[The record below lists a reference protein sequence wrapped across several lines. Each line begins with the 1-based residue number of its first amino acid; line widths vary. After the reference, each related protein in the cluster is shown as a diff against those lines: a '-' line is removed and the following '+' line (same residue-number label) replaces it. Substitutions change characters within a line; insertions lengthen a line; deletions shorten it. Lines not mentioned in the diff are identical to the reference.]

1 MLVYQDLLTGDEL
14 LSDSFP
20 YKEIENGILWEVE
33 GKWTTVGAVD
43 VNIGANPSAE
53 EGGEDEGVDDTT
65 QKVVDIVDTF
75 RLQEQPTYDKKG
87 FIAYIKKYIKLLTPK
102 LNEEDQAA
110 FKKGIEGATKFL
122 LPKLNDFQFFVGE
135 GMHDDS
141 TLVFAYYKE
150 GATNPTFLYFGHGLK
165 EISKEVITSLLSPVH
180 VLAFESESS
189 PHLSLKLAPQRR
201 SQRGQMQHTNAA
213 AATALY
219 DAGPANDAG
228 DAVMARWLQSAGLQH
243 LASPTGGNDQ
253 RHLPSLLMQG
263 YGAQTA
269 EENQRLFKLMRNLN
283 LNGESSESYT
293 PTAAMPSSEGFFS
306 PDFRGDFGAGLMD
319 LHAMDDTELLSEH
332 VSTEP
337 FEPSP
342 FMPSVDKEF
351 EEGFNFPTNRQQQ
364 TDAEPFGSLPKSEK
378 ENNSVAKIKV
388 VVRKRPLNKKE
399 TARKED
405 DVVTVSDNSL
415 TVHEPKLKVDLTAY
429 VERHE
434 FCFDAVLDEDV
445 SNDEVYRATIEPII
459 PIIFQRT
466 KATCFAYGQTGSGKT
481 YTMKPLP
488 IRAVEDLMR
497 LLRQPV
503 YSNQKFKLWLSYFEI
518 YGGKLFDL
526 LSERKKLLMREDG
539 RQQVCIVGLQEYEV
553 SDVQIVKELIDKGN
567 AERSTGS
574 TGANEESSRSHAIL
588 QLVVKKHVEV
598 KQTRRKNND
607 ATELP
612 GKVVGKISF
621 IDLAGSE
628 RGADT
633 TDNDRQTRFEGA
645 EINKSLLA
653 LKECIRA
660 LDNDQLHIPF
670 RGSKLTEVLR
680 DSFVGNSR
688 TVMISCISPSV
699 GSCEHTVNTLRYAD
713 RVKSLSKSGNSKK
726 DLTANSMPPVNKDS
740 LLGSNDV
747 EDIFEPPQVVN
758 VQETGRRVEKDNYTA
773 SGIDFRQ
780 PTNYREESGIPSI
793 SMDKSRSETNNAFG
807 GSNSQRNHL
816 SSYPQETSD
825 REEKAKKVSPPRG
838 KGLREEK
845 PDRPPQNLSSYAK
858 ETSDREEK
866 VKKVSPPRGK
876 GLREEKP
883 DRPPQNLS
891 SYAKETSDREEK
903 VSPPRGK
910 VLREEKPDRPPQNL
924 SSYPQE
930 TSDREEKA
938 KKVSPPRG
946 KGLREEKPDRP
957 QNLSKRE
964 VRSSDIPTFTNFRQ
978 NTSETV
984 SRQYETEENIDALL
998 EEEEALITAHR
1009 KEIED
1014 TMEIV
1019 REEMKLL
1026 AEVDKPGS
1034 MIENYVTQLSFVLS
1048 RKAAGLVSL
1057 QARLAR
1063 FQHRLKEQE
1072 ILSLALSQASK
1083 RRMKRYFSDLGKHFP
1098 PLLLSSLF
1106 ASDMEEQKLAD
1117 DRNSDE
1123 QVERI
1128 ELVVSDVDARDT
1140 EDEVFE
1146 EAIDSSK
1153 PESFQADD
1161 GLHEDL
1167 PSEEVKVPEVN
1178 GESHGEANLQHITTG
1193 EAATG
1198 FVTSQMNGDEG
1209 EAGAENVNET
1219 STLSFSE
1226 NGTVFP
1232 EKKQV
1237 VAEVIEETTNDGIE
1251 EENKEETVD
1260 VSGAQRNG
1268 ERASGERSFSDSIQ
1282 VASAGTPSP
1291 SEKSSSEENGETE
1304 GRISREHDTVQN
1316 GGLGVEH
1323 TSQPNKDF
1331 EKQQG
1336 SSVNIS
1342 PEVKERKSEV
1352 ASSVSP
1358 TESTSNTAASPPAR
1372 PAGLGRDAPLLEP
1385 TPRVPHQPRVNG
1397 NASQN
1402 QSEQAEDPTTAE
1414 TDEHDETREKL
1425 QLIRV
1430 KFLRLSHRLGQTPHN
1445 VVVAQVLY
1453 RLGLAEQ
1460 LRGRNGSRVGAFSFD
1475 RASSMAEQLEAA
1487 GQDPLD
1493 FSCTVMVLGKSGV
1506 GKSATINSIFDEVKI
1521 CTDAFQMGTKRVQ
1534 EVEGFV
1540 QGIKVRVIDTPG
1552 LLPSWSDQHKNEKM
1566 LKSVKAFIKKN
1577 PPDIVLYLD
1586 RLDMQS
1592 RDSGDTP
1599 LLRTITDVFGPS
1611 IWFNAIVG
1619 LTHAASAPPDGPNG
1633 TASSYDMFV
1642 TQRSH
1647 VIQQAIRQA
1656 AGDMRLMNPVSL
1668 VENHSAC
1675 RTNRAGQRVL
1685 PNGQVWKPHLLLL
1698 SFASKILAEANA
1710 LLKLQDNNTPGRPF
1724 VARSKAPPLPL
1735 LLSSFLQSRPQ
1746 AKLPEEQ
1753 YGDEEDEDD
1762 LDESSGSDEESEYD
1776 QLPPFKRLTK
1786 SEMARLSK
1794 SQKKQYLDEM
1804 EYREKLFMKR
1814 QMKEERKR
1822 RKMLKKFAA
1831 EIKEFANG
1839 HSENVEEERS
1849 EPASVPV
1856 PMPDLSLPASFD
1868 SDNPTH
1874 RYRSLDS
1881 SNQWLVRP
1889 VLETQGWDHDVG
1901 YEGVNAERLFVV
1913 KEKIPISF
1921 SGQVTKDKK
1930 DANVQL
1936 EMASSVKHGE
1946 GRSTSLGF
1954 EMQNAGKE
1962 LAYTVRSDTRFNNF
1976 RKHKAAAGLSVTL
1989 LGDSV
1994 SAGLKVEDKLIAN
2007 KRFRMV
2013 MCGGAMTSRGDV
2025 AYGGSLEAQ
2034 LRDKDYPLGRF
2045 LSTLGLSLMDWHG
2058 DLAIGGNIQS
2068 QVPIGRSSNLIA
2080 RANLNNRGTGQVSV
2094 RVNSSEQLQLAMV
2107 ALVPLFKKLFS
2118 YYSPQQMQY

>member
-1 MLVYQDLLTGDEL
+1 MG
-14 LSDSFP
+14 
-20 YKEIENGILWEVE
+20 
-33 GKWTTVGAVD
+33 
-43 VNIGANPSAE
+43 
-53 EGGEDEGVDDTT
+53 
-65 QKVVDIVDTF
+65 
-75 RLQEQPTYDKKG
+75 
-87 FIAYIKKYIKLLTPK
+87 
-102 LNEEDQAA
+102 
-110 FKKGIEGATKFL
+110 
-122 LPKLNDFQFFVGE
+122 
-135 GMHDDS
+135 
-141 TLVFAYYKE
+141 
-150 GATNPTFLYFGHGLK
+150 
-165 EISKEVITSLLSPVH
+165 
-180 VLAFESESS
+180 
-189 PHLSLKLAPQRR
+189 
-201 SQRGQMQHTNAA
+201 
-213 AATALY
+213 
-219 DAGPANDAG
+219 
-228 DAVMARWLQSAGLQH
+228 
-243 LASPTGGNDQ
+243 
-253 RHLPSLLMQG
+253 
-263 YGAQTA
+263 
-269 EENQRLFKLMRNLN
+269 
-283 LNGESSESYT
+283 
-293 PTAAMPSSEGFFS
+293 
-306 PDFRGDFGAGLMD
+306 
-319 LHAMDDTELLSEH
+319 
-332 VSTEP
+332 
-337 FEPSP
+337 
-342 FMPSVDKEF
+342 
-351 EEGFNFPTNRQQQ
+351 
-364 TDAEPFGSLPKSEK
+364 
-378 ENNSVAKIKV
+378 
-388 VVRKRPLNKKE
+388 
-399 TARKED
+399 
-405 DVVTVSDNSL
+405 
-415 TVHEPKLKVDLTAY
+415 
-429 VERHE
+429 
-434 FCFDAVLDEDV
+434 
-445 SNDEVYRATIEPII
+445 
-459 PIIFQRT
+459 
-466 KATCFAYGQTGSGKT
+466 
-481 YTMKPLP
+481 
-488 IRAVEDLMR
+488 
-497 LLRQPV
+497 
-503 YSNQKFKLWLSYFEI
+503 
-518 YGGKLFDL
+518 
-526 LSERKKLLMREDG
+526 EDG
-539 RQQVCIVGLQEYEV
+539 RQEVYSVGLQEYEV
-553 SDVQIVKELIDKGN
+553 SDVQIV
-567 AERSTGS
+567 
-574 TGANEESSRSHAIL
+574 
-588 QLVVKKHVEV
+588 
-598 KQTRRKNND
+598 RRKNDD
-607 ATELP
+607 ANELP
-612 GKVVGKISF
+612 GKVVGKSTF

-628 RGADT
+628 IGADT
-633 TDNDRQTRFEGA
+633 TDNDRQTSFGSLNA
-645 EINKSLLA
+645 EYECKLGIFLTILVNCAYLA
-653 LKECIRA
+653 RICFRA
-660 LDNDQLHIPF
+660 C
-670 RGSKLTEVLR
+670 
-680 DSFVGNSR
+680 
-688 TVMISCISPSV
+688 M
-699 GSCEHTVNTLRYAD
+699 
-713 RVKSLSKSGNSKK
+713 
-726 DLTANSMPPVNKDS
+726 
-740 LLGSNDV
+740 
-747 EDIFEPPQVVN
+747 
-758 VQETGRRVEKDNYTA
+758 
-773 SGIDFRQ
+773 
-780 PTNYREESGIPSI
+780 
-793 SMDKSRSETNNAFG
+793 
-807 GSNSQRNHL
+807 
-816 SSYPQETSD
+816 
-825 REEKAKKVSPPRG
+825 EEK
-838 KGLREEK
+838 
-845 PDRPPQNLSSYAK
+845 
-858 ETSDREEK
+858 
-866 VKKVSPPRGK
+866 
-876 GLREEKP
+876 
-883 DRPPQNLS
+883 
-891 SYAKETSDREEK
+891 
-903 VSPPRGK
+903 
-910 VLREEKPDRPPQNL
+910 
-924 SSYPQE
+924 
-930 TSDREEKA
+930 
-938 KKVSPPRG
+938 
-946 KGLREEKPDRP
+946 
-957 QNLSKRE
+957 
-964 VRSSDIPTFTNFRQ
+964 
-978 NTSETV
+978 
-984 SRQYETEENIDALL
+984 
-998 EEEEALITAHR
+998 
-1009 KEIED
+1009 
-1014 TMEIV
+1014 
-1019 REEMKLL
+1019 
-1026 AEVDKPGS
+1026 
-1034 MIENYVTQLSFVLS
+1034 
-1048 RKAAGLVSL
+1048 
-1057 QARLAR
+1057 
-1063 FQHRLKEQE
+1063 
-1072 ILSLALSQASK
+1072 
-1083 RRMKRYFSDLGKHFP
+1083 
-1098 PLLLSSLF
+1098 
-1106 ASDMEEQKLAD
+1106 KLAD
-1117 DRNSDE
+1117 DRVIDD
-1123 QVERI
+1123 QVEKI

-1140 EDEVFE
+1140 EDE

-1153 PESFQADD
+1153 PESLQAD
-1161 GLHEDL
+1161 DL
-1167 PSEEVKVPEVN
+1167 PSEEVKDPKEII

-1193 EAATG
+1193 EAVPG
-1198 FVTSQMNGDEG
+1198 FGTSRMNGDEG
-1209 EAGAENVNET
+1209 EAGAENVHET
-1219 STLSFSE
+1219 ATHSFSE
-1226 NGTVFP
+1226 NGTVSL
-1232 EKKQV
+1232 EKKQP
-1237 VAEVIEETTNDGIE
+1237 VADVIGETRNGGIE
-1251 EENKEETVD
+1251 EEIKEEIVD

-1268 ERASGERSFSDSIQ
+1268 ERASGERSFNDSIQ
-1282 VASAGTPSP
+1282 VASAGTSSP
-1291 SEKSSSEENGETE
+1291 LEKSSSEENGETE
-1304 GRISREHDTVQN
+1304 GHISREHDTVQN

-1323 TSQPNKDF
+1323 TSQPNKEF
-1331 EKQQG
+1331 EKQRG
-1336 SSVNIS
+1336 SRVNMS
-1342 PEVKERKSEV
+1342 PEIKERKSEV

-1358 TESTSNTAASPPAR
+1358 TESTSNIAASPPPAR
-1372 PAGLGRDAPLLEP
+1372 PAGHGRDASLLEP

-1402 QSEQAEDPTTAE
+1402 QSEQAEDPTPAE

-1566 LKSVKAFIKKN
+1566 LKSVKVFIKKN

-1786 SEMARLSK
+1786 AEMARLSK

-1822 RKMLKKFAA
+1822 RKMMKKFAA
-1831 EIKEFANG
+1831 EIKDMAEE

-1936 EMASSVKHGE
+1936 EMAGSVKHGE
-1946 GRSTSLGF
+1946 GRSTSL
-1954 EMQNAGKE
+1954 
-1962 LAYTVRSDTRFNNF
+1962 
-1976 RKHKAAAGLSVTL
+1976 
-1989 LGDSV
+1989 
-1994 SAGLKVEDKLIAN
+1994 VEDKLIAN

-2045 LSTLGLSLMDWHG
+2045 LSTLGLSVMDWHG

-2080 RANLNNRGTGQVSV
+2080 RANLNNRGAGQVSV

>member
-1 MLVYQDLLTGDEL
+1 M
-14 LSDSFP
+14 
-20 YKEIENGILWEVE
+20 
-33 GKWTTVGAVD
+33 
-43 VNIGANPSAE
+43 
-53 EGGEDEGVDDTT
+53 
-65 QKVVDIVDTF
+65 
-75 RLQEQPTYDKKG
+75 
-87 FIAYIKKYIKLLTPK
+87 
-102 LNEEDQAA
+102 
-110 FKKGIEGATKFL
+110 
-122 LPKLNDFQFFVGE
+122 
-135 GMHDDS
+135 
-141 TLVFAYYKE
+141 
-150 GATNPTFLYFGHGLK
+150 
-165 EISKEVITSLLSPVH
+165 
-180 VLAFESESS
+180 
-189 PHLSLKLAPQRR
+189 
-201 SQRGQMQHTNAA
+201 
-213 AATALY
+213 
-219 DAGPANDAG
+219 
-228 DAVMARWLQSAGLQH
+228 
-243 LASPTGGNDQ
+243 
-253 RHLPSLLMQG
+253 
-263 YGAQTA
+263 
-269 EENQRLFKLMRNLN
+269 
-283 LNGESSESYT
+283 
-293 PTAAMPSSEGFFS
+293 
-306 PDFRGDFGAGLMD
+306 
-319 LHAMDDTELLSEH
+319 
-332 VSTEP
+332 
-337 FEPSP
+337 
-342 FMPSVDKEF
+342 
-351 EEGFNFPTNRQQQ
+351 
-364 TDAEPFGSLPKSEK
+364 
-378 ENNSVAKIKV
+378 
-388 VVRKRPLNKKE
+388 
-399 TARKED
+399 
-405 DVVTVSDNSL
+405 
-415 TVHEPKLKVDLTAY
+415 
-429 VERHE
+429 
-434 FCFDAVLDEDV
+434 
-445 SNDEVYRATIEPII
+445 
-459 PIIFQRT
+459 
-466 KATCFAYGQTGSGKT
+466 
-481 YTMKPLP
+481 
-488 IRAVEDLMR
+488 
-497 LLRQPV
+497 
-503 YSNQKFKLWLSYFEI
+503 
-518 YGGKLFDL
+518 
-526 LSERKKLLMREDG
+526 
-539 RQQVCIVGLQEYEV
+539 
-553 SDVQIVKELIDKGN
+553 
-567 AERSTGS
+567 
-574 TGANEESSRSHAIL
+574 
-588 QLVVKKHVEV
+588 
-598 KQTRRKNND
+598 
-607 ATELP
+607 
-612 GKVVGKISF
+612 
-621 IDLAGSE
+621 
-628 RGADT
+628 
-633 TDNDRQTRFEGA
+633 
-645 EINKSLLA
+645 
-653 LKECIRA
+653 
-660 LDNDQLHIPF
+660 
-670 RGSKLTEVLR
+670 
-680 DSFVGNSR
+680 
-688 TVMISCISPSV
+688 
-699 GSCEHTVNTLRYAD
+699 
-713 RVKSLSKSGNSKK
+713 
-726 DLTANSMPPVNKDS
+726 
-740 LLGSNDV
+740 
-747 EDIFEPPQVVN
+747 
-758 VQETGRRVEKDNYTA
+758 
-773 SGIDFRQ
+773 
-780 PTNYREESGIPSI
+780 
-793 SMDKSRSETNNAFG
+793 
-807 GSNSQRNHL
+807 
-816 SSYPQETSD
+816 
-825 REEKAKKVSPPRG
+825 EEK
-838 KGLREEK
+838 
-845 PDRPPQNLSSYAK
+845 
-858 ETSDREEK
+858 
-866 VKKVSPPRGK
+866 
-876 GLREEKP
+876 
-883 DRPPQNLS
+883 
-891 SYAKETSDREEK
+891 
-903 VSPPRGK
+903 
-910 VLREEKPDRPPQNL
+910 
-924 SSYPQE
+924 
-930 TSDREEKA
+930 
-938 KKVSPPRG
+938 
-946 KGLREEKPDRP
+946 
-957 QNLSKRE
+957 
-964 VRSSDIPTFTNFRQ
+964 
-978 NTSETV
+978 
-984 SRQYETEENIDALL
+984 
-998 EEEEALITAHR
+998 
-1009 KEIED
+1009 
-1014 TMEIV
+1014 
-1019 REEMKLL
+1019 
-1026 AEVDKPGS
+1026 
-1034 MIENYVTQLSFVLS
+1034 
-1048 RKAAGLVSL
+1048 
-1057 QARLAR
+1057 
-1063 FQHRLKEQE
+1063 
-1072 ILSLALSQASK
+1072 
-1083 RRMKRYFSDLGKHFP
+1083 
-1098 PLLLSSLF
+1098 
-1106 ASDMEEQKLAD
+1106 KLAD
-1117 DRNSDE
+1117 DGNSDE

-1161 GLHEDL
+1161 GLHEDS
-1167 PSEEVKVPEVN
+1167 PSEEVKDSKVN
-1178 GESHGEANLQHITTG
+1178 GESHGEANGQDITTG
-1193 EAATG
+1193 EAVPG
-1198 FVTSQMNGDEG
+1198 FVTSRMNGVEG
-1209 EAGAENVNET
+1209 EASAGNVSDT
-1219 STLSFSE
+1219 ATLSFSE
-1226 NGTVFP
+1226 NGTVSL
-1232 EKKQV
+1232 EKKAVLLSFGSDMEEKKLVDDRISDDQV
-1237 VAEVIEETTNDGIE
+1237 DNNILLVSNVDARDTVDEVFEEAINGFQDDDGLHEDLPREATPAVYMDDLEEVSSNEKEVIDSMVSGESHGEANVQDITTGEAAPGFVTFKMNGDEGKSGTDNVSETATHSFSENGKKQLVAEVIEETRNGGIE
-1251 EENKEETVD
+1251 EENRDENVD
-1260 VSGAQRNG
+1260 VSAGRGTEQEAQRNG
-1268 ERASGERSFSDSIQ
+1268 ETAADYNTVKRASGERSLNDSI
-1282 VASAGTPSP
+1282 ACAGTLSP
-1291 SEKSSSEENGETE
+1291 LEKSSSEEKGETE
-1304 GRISREHDTVQN
+1304 GHISREHDTVQN
-1316 GGLGVEH
+1316 SKGGLGVEH
-1323 TSQPNKDF
+1323 TSQPNKEF
-1331 EKQQG
+1331 EKKQG
-1336 SSVNIS
+1336 SRVNMS
-1342 PEVKERKSEV
+1342 PEIQESPHLERKSEE

-1372 PAGLGRDAPLLEP
+1372 PAGLGRDAPLLES

-1397 NASQN
+1397 NVSQN
-1402 QSEQAEDPTTAE
+1402 QSEQAEDPTPAE

-1506 GKSATINSIFDEVKI
+1506 GKSATINSIFDEPKI

-1786 SEMARLSK
+1786 AEMGSLSK
-1794 SQKKQYLDEM
+1794 SQKKEYLDEM

-1822 RKMLKKFAA
+1822 RKMMKKFAA

-1962 LAYTVRSDTRFNNF
+1962 LAYTVRSDTKFNNF

-2045 LSTLGLSLMDWHG
+2045 LSTLGLSVMDWHG

-2080 RANLNNRGTGQVSV
+2080 RANLNNRGAGQVSL
-2094 RVNSSEQLQLAMV
+2094 RVNSSEQLQLALV
-2107 ALVPLFKKLFS
+2107 ALVPLFKKLLS
-2118 YYSPQQMQY
+2118 YYSPQQMEY